1 MRERLNLR
9 QTMAD
14 MDVTNVIQFTP
25 RKDLSAQQNLEA
37 FIAIAR
43 DHIPTWGDLE
53 GFTWEGA
60 RWPTTYKSVRFT
72 NEENA
77 GLHSSKTP
85 APEQLLHPAFMEV
98 AKAYLRHHH
107 HIRTINKVQQELQ
120 ALRALEYVLRQDMG
134 IPDITKVSERHFKH
148 AVSVLARHKA
158 VASIAGVLLAILKR
172 LADYAI
178 VTPRAHY
185 WEHHYHG
192 DLSYERTRGALAPQ
206 HVKDKKVPDQDAL
219 LAIAEVFGRGYH
231 QPLED
236 VDVLVTSITALLLSA
251 PMRIMET
258 MRFRTDCLA
267 SDKDKDGKTQYYLKY
282 WVPKI
287 NSFARKPIPE
297 TMAETAIEAIRRLTE
312 VTKEGRRLA
321 RYMETNP
328 TKFYRH
334 AKCPNVPDDQVLT
347 REQVSEAMGFVS
359 VVSAQDFIRKV
370 TGRKVM
376 TGYTLDSLWQI
387 VLGEHQ
393 KSNPHFPYQERVGI
407 AAVPPLKMSESLL
420 CCLRYQFSTK
430 FTTSPVLLAPYN
442 GSYYSKRLDAEWAN
456 RKNSRSICF
465 YTRHGYKPIK
475 LTSHSTR
482 HLLNRLAKQSGV
494 SIDVITAWSS
504 RSSNRQTLTYLD
516 NDQGEAA
523 AAAASLMGYEF
534 EQSAKAPITSEEA
547 EIYGQG
553 PIHRSRYGLCRRSW
567 RVGPCNKFADCLN
580 CSEVLICK
588 GDRFAADVI
597 AAEREELAKTYHA
610 AEDAISRGERSA
622 TRWMKVN
629 GPQIK
634 KLDDLLSI
642 LNDPQIPDGS
652 PIGVTGTDFS
662 HEQTLINGKAE
673 ETGVKLLDRSTLA
686 IEYGADLLACLD
698 ELRG

>member
-1 MRERLNLR
+1 
-9 QTMAD
+9 MARI
-14 MDVTNVIQFTP
+14 VQFIP

-53 GFTWEGA
+53 DFTWDGT
-60 RWPTTYKSVRFT
+60 RWPTSHNAIRFT

-77 GLHSSKTP
+77 RLHPSK
-85 APEQLLHPAFMEV
+85 AAKPEQLLHPTFMEA
-98 AKAYLRHHH
+98 AKAYLRHRH
-107 HIRTINKVQQELQ
+107 HIKPHLNVGGEMQ
-120 ALRALEYVLRQDMG
+120 ALRALEFALRHDMEV
-134 IPDITKVSERHFKH
+134 PDISKVSQRHYDL
-148 AVSVLARHKA
+148 AVTKLSRHK
-158 VASIAGVLLAILKR
+158 SISKMAALLLSILKE

-185 WEHHYHG
+185 WSHPYIG
-192 DLSYERTRGALAPQ
+192 ALSYTSTRGARAPQ

-219 LAIAEVFGRGYH
+219 LALGEVFGRGYRDT
-231 QPLED
+231 LED

-258 MRFRTDCLA
+258 ARFRTDCLA
-267 SDKDKDGKTQYYLKY
+267 TDIDKDGTTQFYLKY

-287 NSFARKPIPE
+287 KAFTRKPIPE
-297 TMAETAIEAIRRLTE
+297 TMAETAVEAIRRLTE
-312 VTKEGRRLA
+312 MTKTGRDLA

-334 AKCPNVPDDQVLT
+334 AQCPNVADDQILT
-347 REQVSEAMGFVS
+347 PDQVRLALGFS
-359 VVSAQDFIRKV
+359 SPSSATTYIKRR
-370 TGRKVM
+370 TGSYVII
-376 TGYTLDSLWQI
+376 GYTLDTLWQI
-387 VLGEHQ
+387 VLDDHRE
-393 KSNPHFPYQERVGI
+393 SNPHFPYQEPLGND
-407 AAVPPLKMSESLL
+407 AVRPLKMSESLL
-420 CCLRYQFSTK
+420 CCLRYQFSTD
-430 FTTSPVLLAPYN
+430 FGTSPVLLNPFTHN
-442 GSYYSKRLDAEWAN
+442 YYSNRLSAGKKTNGKRH
-456 RKNSRSICF
+456 KFCF
-465 YTRHGYKPIK
+465 FARHGFEAVK
-475 LTSHSTR
+475 LKSHSLR

-494 SIDVITAWSS
+494 SIEVITSWSS
-504 RSSNRQTLTYLD
+504 RSSNRQTATYLD

-523 AAAASLMGYEF
+523 AATASLMGHKI
-534 EQSAKAPITSEEA
+534 EQAPKNPVTSEEA
-547 EIYGQG
+547 EVYGHG

-610 AEDAISRGERSA
+610 AESAVSRGERSA
-622 TRWMKVN
+622 TRWMKVSR
-629 GPQIK
+629 PQIK
-634 KLDDLLSI
+634 KLDALISI

-652 PIGVTGTDFS
+652 PITITGTDFS

-673 ETGVKLLDRSTLA
+673 EAGVKLLDRATLA
-686 IEYGADLLACLD
+686 IEYGDDLLACLD
-698 ELRG
+698 ELRS